1 MAIPCMND
9 DDEWCGVVANWITD
23 FKNN

>member
-9 DDEWCGVVANWITD
+9 EDEWCGVVASWIKE
-23 FKNN
+23 FEK